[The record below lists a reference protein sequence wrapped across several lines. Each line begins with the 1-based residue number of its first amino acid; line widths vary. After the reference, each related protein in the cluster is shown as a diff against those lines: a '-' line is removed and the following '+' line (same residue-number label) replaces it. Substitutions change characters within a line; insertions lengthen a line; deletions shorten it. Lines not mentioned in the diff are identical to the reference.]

1 MTFHPGSSG
10 ATRLSIQ
17 SPRCSRT
24 RPAWQLSHSPSA
36 SMALPIMSGLS
47 APPILTLPATL
58 CWQCVNGSSNPLE
71 KTESRCHAQSSW
83 LCHSEADLVRTIQM
97 NSRTLLA
104 VLALLVIGTTASAQ
118 NFTRTLMY
126 TFQDG
131 NTLLSVGFI
140 DTRPS
145 ARGFV
150 LCPSAPRRQ
159 KGFQLSTQQFEQA
172 WRAFESS
179 GARKFGGPATRE
191 FDAVRNYVFSV
202 VDVRHGGQTNCVVP
216 KNRASAALVSLARQ
230 FEAYAR

>member
-1 MTFHPGSSG
+1 
-10 ATRLSIQ
+10 
-17 SPRCSRT
+17 
-24 RPAWQLSHSPSA
+24 
-36 SMALPIMSGLS
+36 
-47 APPILTLPATL
+47 
-58 CWQCVNGSSNPLE
+58 
-71 KTESRCHAQSSW
+71 
-83 LCHSEADLVRTIQM
+83 M
-97 NSRTLLA
+97 NRRTLFAL
-104 VLALLVIGTTASAQ
+104 LALLVIGIPARAQ

-131 NTLLSVGFI
+131 STLLSVGFI

-150 LCPSAPRRQ
+150 LCPLAPKRQ
-159 KGFQLSTQQFEQA
+159 KGFKLTTQQFEQA
-172 WRAFESS
+172 WRAFESG

-202 VDVRHGGQTNCVVP
+202 VEVRHGSQTNFVVP